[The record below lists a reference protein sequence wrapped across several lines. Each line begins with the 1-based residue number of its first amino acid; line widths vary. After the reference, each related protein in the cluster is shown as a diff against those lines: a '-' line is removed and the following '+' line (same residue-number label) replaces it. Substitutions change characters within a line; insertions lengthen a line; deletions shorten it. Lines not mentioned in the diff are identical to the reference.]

1 MARCPRLPSAFLP
14 MLLALASPVAAVVA
28 GDGDGLEA
36 QVVQIEQLATSAS
49 PDASNALIRQLEA
62 RGATLTTEQRQ
73 RIEYV
78 RLRNLGLL
86 GEQAAAV
93 QGMVAL
99 LGQKLS
105 PGLRTLTYAT
115 AANMAANL
123 EDWPRAFGLLEQS
136 QREHLVQ
143 TPESAVLFSA
153 AAYLYALVDDLDR
166 ARKLGRHALHLAEN
180 EASPA
185 VLCRALAV
193 FAMVEERAGQYPA
206 AELLRARQLET
217 CSRAGE
223 KVFSAG
229 ALLGLGLG
237 AGGQGR
243 HAQALAWAERA
254 YADYRAVRY
263 EAGTHSAG
271 LAIATSL
278 MALGREP
285 ERARKL
291 LQNAA
296 AYYRRTNAPQALAE
310 AEEALARLAQ
320 QRGDSA
326 SALAHM
332 QAERLA
338 AQAAHRSQRD
348 RQLAYMQVQF
358 DTRFN
363 DQQIALLKTEA
374 SLAEVAMAAARSRQ
388 WLFAAGAALL
398 LAVALLLGVLLR
410 RTARERRRYR
420 WQSRHDGLTRL
431 YNYAHLQQ
439 LGEVAFARAR
449 AAGRPFSAVVLDIDL
464 FKQVNDRHGHAAG
477 DEALRALAG
486 WIRQSVGERDL
497 VGRRG
502 GDEFALLCEGDAASA
517 EAVVQCLRRL
527 IGPVTMFGHSFLF
540 TVSAGIREAD
550 AKVSS
555 LAQLVHDA
563 DQALLSAKRT
573 GRDRI
578 TRHRPDSEAS
588 ADAPRAGRLVVV
600 GSGIQFGRH
609 VSERGLSEIREAET
623 VLCLTD
629 PYALA
634 MIKGIRPDV
643 VNLGLHYAP
652 GKDRRGT
659 YREIDAAI
667 MAQVRAGKHVCAV
680 FYGHPGVFADVPHRV
695 IRQVRAMGLE
705 ARMEPGISAEA
716 CLYADLGIDPGQHGV
731 QSMEAT
737 HFLCYDRKPDTA
749 GLVLLWQ
756 VALSGDL
763 TCTRL
768 HAERYGLQALL
779 DKLLRWYPPNHE
791 VILYEAAQ
799 LPIDAP
805 RIELLPLRQLPDAQY
820 REYTTLA
827 IPPLDALRDDPLRA
841 LLQREAPADS
851 A

>member
-1 MARCPRLPSAFLP
+1 MQ
-14 MLLALASPVAAVVA
+14 LALTAPVSAADVTE
-28 GDGDGLEA
+28 DLEA
-36 QVVQIEQLATSAS
+36 RVLQIEQLAYSAA
-49 PDASNALIRQLEA
+49 PAVTNGKIAALEA
-62 RGATLTTEQRQ
+62 HRAALTVDQRQ
-73 RIEYV
+73 RLEFV
-78 RLRNLGLL
+78 RLRNQGLAGQQREAL
-86 GEQAAAV
+86 
-93 QGMVAL
+93 QGLVAL
-99 LGQKLS
+99 LKQELS
-105 PGLRTLTYAT
+105 PSLRNRAYAS
-115 AANMAANL
+115 AIHMASNL
-123 EDWPRAFGLLEQS
+123 ENWPLAFGLLEES
-136 QREHLVQ
+136 QQ
-143 TPESAVLFSA
+143 TGGEPIVESAILSSA
-153 AAYLYALVDDLDR
+153 ATYLYASVDELER
-166 ARKLGRHALHLAEN
+166 ARKVGGYALQLSGRLGDE
-180 EASPA
+180 PA
-185 VLCRALAV
+185 QCRALA
-193 FAMVEERAGQYPA
+193 ALGMVEEYARDWTAS
-206 AELLRARQLET
+206 EHWRRRQLEV
-217 CSRAGE
+217 CSSAGD
-223 KVFSAG
+223 KVFVAN
-229 ALLGLGLG
+229 AGLGLG
-237 AGGQGR
+237 KAMAGQGK
-243 HAQALAWAERA
+243 HAQALVLTERA
-254 YADYRAVRY
+254 LADFRTSGFD
-263 EAGTHSAG
+263 AGTYSAR
-271 LAIATSL
+271 LAIADSL
-278 MALGREP
+278 IALGRTP
-285 ERARKL
+285 ERARAL

-363 DQQIALLKTEA
+363 DQQVALLKTEA

-398 LAVALLLGVLLR
+398 LAVALLLVLLLR

-420 WQSRHDGLTRL
+420 WQSQHDGLTRL

-502 GDEFALLCEGDAASA
+502 GDEFALLCDGDAASA

-550 AKVSS
+550 AQVSS
-555 LAQLVHDA
+555 LAQLIHDA
-563 DQALLSAKRT
+563 DQALLGAKRT

-578 TRHRPDSEAS
+578 TRHRSESEAS
-588 ADAPRAGRLVVV
+588 AEAPRAGRLVIV

-609 VSERGLSEIREAET
+609 VSERGLSEIREAEV

-634 MIKGIRPDV
+634 MIKDIRPDV

-652 GKDRRGT
+652 GKDRRDT

-667 MAQVRAGKHVCAV
+667 MAEVCAGKHVCAV

-716 CLYADLGIDPGQHGV
+716 CLYADLGIDPGLRGV

-737 HFLCYDRKPDTA
+737 HFLCYDRQPDTS

-779 DKLLRWYPPNHE
+779 NKLLRWYPPNHE

-827 IPPLDALRDDPLRA
+827 IPPLDELRDDPLRA
-841 LLQREAPADS
+841 LLQREALADS